1 MNVINSIKTKIK
13 GNGNKLTKGEK
24 VAHAVFF
31 VIFLIE
37 ALSLLSIFVWMGIN
51 SLKEWNEYEI
61 DSTFTFPKKAMWSNY
76 VQAFRDLN
84 DADTSFFG
92 LIFNSVWYTVAY
104 SVLGALVPAFTGYI
118 LSKYDFKLR
127 SLIFTTAITSMMV
140 PIVGNTASNLK
151 LIGEL
156 QLYNSPLY
164 VFITGLGGF
173 GGTFLVY
180 YGFFKN
186 VSWSYAEAVQIDG
199 GGDYTILFRIMLPQ
213 AAPIILTYI
222 ITGAIAGWNDYET
235 MILYTPKLPTLA
247 SGLYSF
253 QANNMRSLNYPVYIA
268 GLLISMVPSVALF
281 AAFANKIMTS
291 ISLGG
296 LKG

>member
-1 MNVINSIKTKIK
+1 MNLANTLKLKK
-13 GNGNKLTKGEK
+13 NRHNNKLTKGEK
-24 VAHAVFF
+24 VAHTIFF

-37 ALSLLSIFVWMGIN
+37 AISLLSIFMWMGIN
-51 SLKEWNEYEI
+51 ALKEWNEYEL
-61 DSTFTFPKKAMWSNY
+61 DSTFTLPKKALWSNY
-76 VQAFRDLN
+76 IQAFRDLN
-84 DADTSFFG
+84 DGDTNFFG
-92 LIFNSVWYTVAY
+92 LIFNSLWYTAIY
-104 SVLGALVPAFTGYI
+104 SILGALMPAFTGYV
-118 LSKYDFKLR
+118 LSKYNFKLR
-127 SLIFTTAITSMMV
+127 SLIFITAITSMMV

-151 LIGEL
+151 LIGDL
-156 QLYNSPLY
+156 QLYNSPFY
-164 VFITGLGGF
+164 VFVTGLGGF

-180 YGFFKN
+180 YGFFKI
-186 VSWSYAEAVQIDG
+186 VSWSYAEAVQMDG

-213 AAPIILTYI
+213 ASPIILTYI

-253 QANNMRSLNYPVYIA
+253 QANNMRDLNYPVYIA
-268 GLLISMVPSVALF
+268 GLLISMIPSVVLF

-291 ISLGG
+291 ISIGG

>member
-1 MNVINSIKTKIK
+1 MNLANTLKLKK
-13 GNGNKLTKGEK
+13 NRHNNKRTKGEK
-24 VAHAVFF
+24 VAHTIFF

-37 ALSLLSIFVWMGIN
+37 AISLLSIFMWMGIN
-51 SLKEWNEYEI
+51 ALKEWNEYEL
-61 DSTFTFPKKAMWSNY
+61 DSTFTLPKKALWSNY
-76 VQAFRDLN
+76 IQAFRDLN
-84 DADTSFFG
+84 DGDTNFFG
-92 LIFNSVWYTVAY
+92 LIFNSLWYTAIY
-104 SVLGALVPAFTGYI
+104 SILGALMPAFTGYV
-118 LSKYDFKLR
+118 LSKYNFKLR
-127 SLIFTTAITSMMV
+127 SLIFITAITSMMV

-151 LIGEL
+151 LIGDL
-156 QLYNSPLY
+156 QLYNSPFY
-164 VFITGLGGF
+164 VFVTGLGGF

-186 VSWSYAEAVQIDG
+186 VSWSYAEAVQMDG

-213 AAPIILTYI
+213 ASPIILTYI

-253 QANNMRSLNYPVYIA
+253 QANNMRDLNYPVYIA
-268 GLLISMVPSVALF
+268 GLLISMIPSVVLF

-291 ISLGG
+291 ISIGG

>member
-1 MNVINSIKTKIK
+1 MNLANTLKLKK
-13 GNGNKLTKGEK
+13 NRHNNKLTKGEK
-24 VAHAVFF
+24 VAHTIFF

-37 ALSLLSIFVWMGIN
+37 AISLLSIFMWMGIN
-51 SLKEWNEYEI
+51 ALKEWNEYEL
-61 DSTFTFPKKAMWSNY
+61 DSTFTLPKKALWSNY
-76 VQAFRDLN
+76 IQAFRDLN
-84 DADTSFFG
+84 DGDTNFFG
-92 LIFNSVWYTVAY
+92 LIFNSLWYTAIY
-104 SVLGALVPAFTGYI
+104 SILGALMPAFTGYV
-118 LSKYDFKLR
+118 LSKYNFKLR
-127 SLIFTTAITSMMV
+127 SLIFITAITSMMV

-151 LIGEL
+151 LIGDL
-156 QLYNSPLY
+156 QLYNSPFY
-164 VFITGLGGF
+164 VFVTGLGGF

-186 VSWSYAEAVQIDG
+186 VSWSYAEAVQMDG

-213 AAPIILTYI
+213 ASPIILTYI

-253 QANNMRSLNYPVYIA
+253 QANNMRDLNYPVYIA
-268 GLLISMVPSVALF
+268 GLLISMIPSVVLF

-291 ISLGG
+291 ISIGG